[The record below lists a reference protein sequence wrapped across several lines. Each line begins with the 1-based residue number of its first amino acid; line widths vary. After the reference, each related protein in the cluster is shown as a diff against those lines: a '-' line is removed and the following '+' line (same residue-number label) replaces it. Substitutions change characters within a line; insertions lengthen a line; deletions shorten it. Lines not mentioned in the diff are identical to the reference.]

1 MHNSRFIFYEPR
13 FVLKREE
20 VDGRGKKG
28 DGGQR
33 IRWIDVSSYL
43 SHLDHIIDVMLVV

>member
-1 MHNSRFIFYEPR
+1 
-13 FVLKREE
+13 LKRREE

-28 DGGQR
+28 DGGKR

-43 SHLDHIIDVMLVV
+43 SHVDHIIDVMLIV

>member
-20 VDGRGKKG
+20 VDGRGKK
-28 DGGQR
+28 R
-33 IRWIDVSSYL
+33 RWWAED
-43 SHLDHIIDVMLVV
+43 